1 MRPGTGCPILE
12 PMVDD
17 RDAAPADDAPTGR
30 VWIDEQDPRVL
41 RLAGEVDQP
50 VVRRARERITDHD
63 LGLVDVVDLAEVT
76 FVDSSLISLVANLTL
91 GRRPD
96 AEPLTLRRVPEL
108 ARFVMDV
115 SGLTSAVK
123 ILD

>member
-1 MRPGTGCPILE
+1 MLE
-12 PMVDD
+12 PMAEDHG
-17 RDAAPADDAPTGR
+17 AAPEEDTPTGR
-30 VWIDEQDPRVL
+30 VWIDERDPRVL

-50 VVRRARERITDHD
+50 VVLRARDRITDRD
-63 LGLVDVVDLAEVT
+63 LEQVDVVDLAGVT

-96 AEPLTLRRVPEL
+96 SEPLTLRRVPEL

-115 SGLTSAVK
+115 SGLTPAVK
-123 ILD
+123 IVD

>member
-1 MRPGTGCPILE
+1 MA
-12 PMVDD
+12 DD
-17 RDAAPADDAPTGR
+17 HGAAPEEDAPTGR
-30 VWIDEQDPRVL
+30 VWIDELDHRVL

-50 VVRRARERITDHD
+50 VVRRARERITDRD
-63 LGLVDVVDLAEVT
+63 LEHVDVVDLDEVT

-96 AEPLTLRRVPEL
+96 SEPLTLRRVPEL

-123 ILD
+123 IVD

>member
-1 MRPGTGCPILE
+1 MA
-12 PMVDD
+12 DD
-17 RDAAPADDAPTGR
+17 HGAAPEEDTLTGR
-30 VWIDEQDPRVL
+30 VWIDELDPRVL

-50 VVRRARERITDHD
+50 VVQRARERITDRD
-63 LGLVDVVDLAEVT
+63 LEHVDVVDLDEVT

-96 AEPLTLRRVPEL
+96 SEPLTLRRVPEL

-123 ILD
+123 IVD